1 MNRELLDFAAAHDG
15 VFTRKHALGFGL
27 TRREI
32 DSRLGSAWK
41 SVHEG
46 VYRIDGTPVTLRG
59 RLLAAVWSAPAL
71 AAVSHRSA
79 AFLYA
84 LPGGSDDVVEVTCV
98 RWRRSREAGLVV
110 HESRRLA
117 ERDITEVDGIPA
129 VSPELLLLQL
139 AWQRPHVGYLE
150 LVLQAARRRRL
161 ITFESMQ
168 QEFARHAGRGLR
180 GVRALRAVLEQW
192 DPSQRVPRA
201 RWRRS

>member
-15 VFTRKHALGFGL
+15 VFARKHALGFGL

-84 LPGGSDDVVEVTCV
+84 LPGGSDDVVEVLRIRGTTATPKAQH
-98 RWRRSREAGLVV
+98 RRSKR
-110 HESRRLA
+110 
-117 ERDITEVDGIPA
+117 
-129 VSPELLLLQL
+129 PEL
-139 AWQRPHVGYLE
+139 RHH
-150 LVLQAARRRRL
+150 LVDFKAAACPLKCMGMRGRWIPVRIRRIGAL
-161 ITFESMQ
+161 
-168 QEFARHAGRGLR
+168 GL
-180 GVRALRAVLEQW
+180 
-192 DPSQRVPRA
+192 
-201 RWRRS
+201 